1 MSETTFELRTLEAKD
16 IAPMAAILTKIGV
29 SEFKQCFSPE
39 EMQGLSDERTAEAV
53 GIVVGINIA
62 GVILANYEKAQ
73 TEIFKFLASLS
84 GKDIKEVEELP
95 LDIFTNMIIAVIQK
109 EEFKS
114 FFSVVSKLFK

>member
-1 MSETTFELRTLEAKD
+1 MNETTFELRTLEAKD

-39 EMQGLSDERTAEAV
+39 ELQGLSDERTAEAV

-95 LDIFTNMIIAVIQK
+95 LDIFTDMIIAVIQK

>member
-16 IAPMAAILTKIGV
+16 VAPMAAILTKIGV

-39 EMQGLSDERTAEAV
+39 ELQGLSDERTAEAV
-53 GIVVGINIA
+53 GIVVGLNIA

-73 TEIFKFLASLS
+73 VEIFKFLASLS
-84 GKDIKEVEELP
+84 GKEVEEIESLP
-95 LDIFTNMIIAVIQK
+95 IDTFTEMLMAVVEK

>member
-39 EMQGLSDERTAEAV
+39 ELQGLSDERTAEAV